1 QGDVIVRFNGQEI
14 EEMRTLPRIVAETAF
29 DSSVHVIV
37 VRQGK
42 QLDFDVKLG
51 ELNETAD
58 ATQSGSSDQ
67 PAPAPKPAVKPKS
80 VLGLSLAEMSE
91 ALRQK
96 YNIADEASGV
106 VVTDVDVK
114 SNAATKGLK
123 AGDVIVEIDQNA
135 VSTPADVQKRVA
147 TAKANGYKVV
157 TLLVYRQ
164 GDFQWVAVRTDQG

>member
-1 QGDVIVRFNGQEI
+1 
-14 EEMRTLPRIVAETAF
+14 
-29 DSSVHVIV
+29 
-37 VRQGK
+37 
-42 QLDFDVKLG
+42 
-51 ELNETAD
+51 
-58 ATQSGSSDQ
+58 
-67 PAPAPKPAVKPKS
+67 

-135 VSTPADVQKRVA
+135 VSTPADVQKRVTA
-147 TAKANGYKVV
+147 AKANGYKVV
-157 TLLVYRQ
+157 TLLIYRQ

>member
-1 QGDVIVRFNGQEI
+1 
-14 EEMRTLPRIVAETAF
+14 
-29 DSSVHVIV
+29 VHVIV

-58 ATQSGSSDQ
+58 ATQSGGSEQ
-67 PAPAPKPAVKPKS
+67 PAPAPRPAVKPKT

-106 VVTDVDVK
+106 VVTEVDVK

-123 AGDVIVEIDQNA
+123 PGDVIVEIDQNA
-135 VSTPADVQKRVA
+135 VSTPADVTKRVA